1 MMTCDLSE
9 HMLLTD
15 SSRPLLKF
23 RAISALTRTPFYHAS
38 TDIVIFRIREQE
50 VELLLRLQ
58 LVEDSQPSTQSE
70 GMR

>member
-1 MMTCDLSE
+1 MTCDLSE

-23 RAISALTRTPFYHAS
+23 RAISALTRTPFYRAS